1 MCKPFGASVSRRN
14 NNACSIRISFCF
26 FTDSRHTFLRFFRLF
41 FDIKKKKTCQVY
53 ICIQRAYFSCC
64 IYMIPITANIYFLL
78 QDAHQENEHRLEI
91 YRENKKFGSHI
102 ILLTKRKAPFSRTIC
117 TAKYIPVLWGGG
129 YIRE

>member
-1 MCKPFGASVSRRN
+1 MAISWVSQSEEPDRM
-14 NNACSIRISFCF
+14 
-26 FTDSRHTFLRFFRLF
+26 
-41 FDIKKKKTCQVY
+41 KKT
-53 ICIQRAYFSCC
+53 
-64 IYMIPITANIYFLL
+64 MIPITANIYFLL